1 LFAICGIAVN
11 VQADSELEWKT
22 FKEYAEQGD
31 SGGKKIYIHF
41 WAVWCQYCH
50 KMETDTF
57 GHPSVVAALNKDF
70 YPIRVDTDKEPLVA
84 GMFGVKGLP
93 YNLFLTEN
101 GKILAHRP
109 GYVPPAT
116 FLKILYSVNGIEVSQ

>member
-1 LFAICGIAVN
+1 
-11 VQADSELEWKT
+11 
-22 FKEYAEQGD
+22 
-31 SGGKKIYIHF
+31 
-41 WAVWCQYCH
+41 
-50 KMETDTF
+50 
-57 GHPSVVAALNKDF
+57 VVAALNKDF